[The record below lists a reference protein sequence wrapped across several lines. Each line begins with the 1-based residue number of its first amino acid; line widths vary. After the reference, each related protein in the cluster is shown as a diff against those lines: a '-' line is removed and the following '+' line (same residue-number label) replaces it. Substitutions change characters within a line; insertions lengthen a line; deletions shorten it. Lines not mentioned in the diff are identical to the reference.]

1 MPTSLNKILNDIEY
15 PDSDGLPMAE
25 SDAARDY
32 LIYGT
37 EALKLHFQNRSD
49 VYVSGNLFIYYERG
63 NPKAVVA
70 PDVFVVFGI
79 EDKQRLS
86 YKVWEENNK
95 LPSFIL
101 EITSK
106 STRSEDQGIKKGLYA
121 YLGVREYFQ
130 YDPTSD
136 YLKPSLQGL
145 RLVDG
150 NYFPISPRTDE
161 SSLIL
166 FSEVLGLELRRLQ
179 DGSFRFYCPETGER
193 LGSLIEIEKSRQAE
207 RDRSQKMAERL
218 RQLGIDPDSL

>member
-1 MPTSLNKILNDIEY
+1 MPTSLNKILNEIEY
-15 PDSDGLPMAE
+15 PDGDGLPMAE

-37 EALKLHFQNRSD
+37 ESLKLHFQHRSD
-49 VYVSGNLFIYYERG
+49 VYVSGNLFVYYERG

-70 PDVFVVFGI
+70 PDVFVVFGV

-86 YKVWEENNK
+86 YKVWEENDT

-106 STRSEDQGIKKGLYA
+106 STRSEDQGTKKGLYA
-121 YLGVREYFQ
+121 YLGVQEYFQ

-136 YLKPSLQGL
+136 YLSPSLQGL

-150 NYFPISPRTDE
+150 NYFPIPPRE
-161 SSLIL
+161 NEPSLIL

-179 DGSFRFYCPETGER
+179 DGSFRFYNPETGER
-193 LGSLIEIEKSRQAE
+193 LGSLREIETSRQAE
-207 RDRSQKMAERL
+207 REKSEKMAERL
-218 RQLGIDPDSL
+218 RQLGVNPDDL

>member
-1 MPTSLNKILNDIEY
+1 MPTSLHKILSDIEY
-15 PDSDGLPMAE
+15 PDCDGLPMAE

-37 EALKLHFQNRSD
+37 EALKLHFQHRSD
-49 VYVSGNLFIYYERG
+49 VYVSGNLFIYYEQG
-63 NPKAVVA
+63 SPKAVVA
-70 PDVFVVFGI
+70 PDVFVVFGV

-106 STRSEDQGIKKGLYA
+106 STRSEDQGTKKGLYA
-121 YLGVREYFQ
+121 YLGIQEYFQ
-130 YDPTSD
+130 YDPTAD

-145 RLVDG
+145 RLLDG
-150 NYFPISPRTDE
+150 NYFPILPQADG
-161 SSLIL
+161 SSLVL

-193 LGSLIEIEKSRQAE
+193 LGSLMEIEESRQAE
-207 RDRSQKMAERL
+207 REKSQKMAERL
-218 RQLGIDPDSL
+218 RQLGVNPEDL